1 MLLGSPALDVRLIT
15 ALQVLQVH
23 AAHRPRQRNRLP
35 GVNVA
40 IAIGAAGVSKAIAT
54 ASKATPGV
62 SKTAGAPPKFV
73 MDTVV
78 DSVPR
83 GCV

>member
-1 MLLGSPALDVRLIT
+1 MAHGRMRLIG
-15 ALQVLQVH
+15 QGSE
-23 AAHRPRQRNRLP
+23 RNRLP

-78 DSVPR
+78 DSFSLVPR
-83 GCV
+83 GGV